1 MLPGLG
7 SLWGG
12 EQVVHEEEGH
22 ADVGQV
28 RAVDRTPGKIGS
40 QDLSRSSVPL
50 LHHQVARRN
59 DDAVGRGGQPVYKE
73 SVKPVQ
79 FILELQ
85 GEVREPHVQAVLIGA
100 AASRVNIVL
109 SV

>member
-1 MLPGLG
+1 
-7 SLWGG
+7 
-12 EQVVHEEEGH
+12 
-22 ADVGQV
+22 
-28 RAVDRTPGKIGS
+28 
-40 QDLSRSSVPL
+40 
-50 LHHQVARRN
+50 
-59 DDAVGRGGQPVYKE
+59 
-73 SVKPVQ
+73 VKPVQ